1 MLEVLLTPTEAL
13 VSRQVFDRMREYST
27 SMPTAPSVGRYWKRQ
42 VHDTEEGWVDEWLM
56 GVVEPGPP
64 EADYNLV
71 RWRKL
76 WVV

>member
-1 MLEVLLTPTEAL
+1 MLEVLLTPTEAV
-13 VSRQVFDRMREYST
+13 VSPRVFRGMHTYST

-42 VHDTEEGWVDEWLM
+42 IFRRGEGWVDEWLM
-56 GVVEPGPP
+56 ATIEPGPLG
-64 EADYNLV
+64 ADYNLV